1 MLSSEKNFPIDSVV
15 DISND
20 INVSNDISMS
30 SAVDSMM
37 FNSKELEL
45 SDKINISEND
55 NDIFTEESNSL
66 KKEISV
72 VGSLLNQVIHINVY
86 ITCTYLYMYK

>member
-1 MLSSEKNFPIDSVV
+1 
-15 DISND
+15 
-20 INVSNDISMS
+20 
-30 SAVDSMM
+30 MM